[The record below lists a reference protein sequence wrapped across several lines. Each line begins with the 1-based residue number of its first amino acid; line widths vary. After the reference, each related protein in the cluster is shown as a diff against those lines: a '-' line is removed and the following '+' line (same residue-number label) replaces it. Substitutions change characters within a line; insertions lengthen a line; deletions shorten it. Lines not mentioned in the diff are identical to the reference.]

1 MPNRSRGM
9 RTLAAR
15 AARLA
20 LGLLAV
26 ALVPA
31 LLAASEPAAKVLRI
45 GYLSPHPAAMDASRR
60 EAFRHALE
68 ELGHRDGG
76 NVAIEYRWAEG
87 ELDRQEEL
95 AAELVR
101 LKVDVI
107 VAAGGHRTVRA
118 AKKATTS
125 VPIVMTIGPDPVAAG
140 LVATLGRPGGNVT
153 GLHTLTAEL
162 GSRRLEVLR
171 EILPSLHRVGVLWN
185 PAVPE
190 RAEEFKNTE
199 TAARPLR
206 LAIQSLEVR
215 SAEDL
220 DDRFKAIAKGRA
232 EALVVFWDQVTAP
245 HRGKIV
251 EFATRHRLPTMFTKR
266 ASVEAG
272 GLVSYGA
279 SDEEVFGRAAGYV
292 DRLLKGARPAE
303 LPVQAVTRFD
313 LVLNLGAARALGLT
327 LPPPLLQRADHVIQ

>member
-1 MPNRSRGM
+1 MLDRFRG
-9 RTLAAR
+9 RRRLVAR
-15 AARLA
+15 VARLA

-26 ALVPA
+26 TLLST
-31 LLAASEPAAKVLRI
+31 LLAGADPGGKVLRI
-45 GYLSPHPAAMDASRR
+45 GYLSPHPAAVDAPRR
-60 EAFRHALE
+60 EAFRQALE
-68 ELGHRDGG
+68 ELGYRDGR
-76 NVAIEYRWAEG
+76 NVAIDYRWAEG

-95 AAELVR
+95 AAELIR

-118 AKKATTS
+118 ARKATAS
-125 VPIVMTIGPDPVAAG
+125 VPIVMTFGPDPAAAG
-140 LVATLGRPGGNVT
+140 LVASLGRPGGNVT
-153 GLHTLTAEL
+153 GLYTLTAEL

-171 EILPSLHRVGVLWN
+171 EIVPGLHRVGVLWN

-199 TAARPLR
+199 GAARPLR

-215 SAEDL
+215 SPEDL
-220 DDRFKAIAKGRA
+220 DDRFKAIVKGRA
-232 EALVVFWDQVTAP
+232 EALVVFWDQVTTA
-245 HRGKIV
+245 HHGKIV
-251 EFATRHRLPTMFTKR
+251 DFATRHRLPTMFTKR

-272 GLVSYGA
+272 GLASYAA
-279 SDEEVFGRAAGYV
+279 SDEELFRRAAGYV

-303 LPVQAVTRFD
+303 LPVQAVTRPE

-327 LPPPLLQRADHVIQ
+327 LPPPLLQRADHAIQ

>member
-1 MPNRSRGM
+1 MPTRSRGM

-20 LGLLAV
+20 LGLLA
-26 ALVPA
+26 ATLMPA
-31 LLAASEPAAKVLRI
+31 LLAAGEPAAKVLRI
-45 GYLSPHPAAMDASRR
+45 GYLSPHPAAMDAPRR

-107 VAAGGHRTVRA
+107 VAAGGHPTVRA

-140 LVATLGRPGGNVT
+140 LVASPARPSGNVT

-162 GSRRLEVLR
+162 GSRRLELLR
-171 EILPSLHRVGVLWN
+171 EILPNLHRVGVLWN

-232 EALVVFWDQVTAP
+232 EALVVLWDQVTAP

-279 SDEEVFGRAAGYV
+279 SDEEVFRRAAGYV
-292 DRLLKGARPAE
+292 DRILKGARPAE

-313 LVLNLGAARALGLT
+313 LVLNLGAARALGLM
-327 LPPPLLQRADHVIQ
+327 LPPPLLHRADHVIQ